1 MEPMTMMAI
10 GSAIAGGVGSIFG
23 GKAQGA
29 AIRQQNEQAYRN
41 WIQANSQKTINNS
54 REQFQSAFQF
64 AQQLKRNSAIAK
76 AAWESEWEAKQALNF
91 RTGFQQKQLSTQLQN
106 QKAALLNAVLAKG
119 VSSSSG
125 TYAAMATA
133 QALDA
138 LQNASMIKYN
148 AKMEL
153 QNIEKQTQAVLN
165 QQSENI
171 FMPNIQL
178 YDAMPTF
185 GDPSAAEAGGMISGL
200 LQIGGAL
207 GAAAIDI
214 GSPDARTGM
223 ASNSG
228 FGGGAMTPTENPND
242 LDSPDEYNNIENW

>member
-10 GSAIAGGVGSIFG
+10 GSAIAGGLGSIFG

-54 REQFQSAFQF
+54 REQFQAAYQF
-64 AQQLKRNSAIAK
+64 TQQLKRNSAIAK
-76 AAWESEWEAKQALNF
+76 AAWENEWEAKQALNF
-91 RTGFQQKQLSTQLQN
+91 RTGFQQKQLANQVQT

-125 TYAAMATA
+125 TYAAMATS

-138 LQNASMIKYN
+138 LQNATMVSYN

-153 QNIEKQTQAVLN
+153 ENINRQTKNAMSQTT
-165 QQSENI
+165 ENI

-178 YDAMPTF
+178 YDSAPIF
-185 GDPSAAEAGGMISGL
+185 GDPSAAETGGLISGL
-200 LQIGGAL
+200 VQIGGAIG
-207 GAAAIDI
+207 GAAI
-214 GSPDARTGM
+214 GS
-223 ASNSG
+223 
-228 FGGGAMTPTENPND
+228 FGSTPSTTTPTMAMAQNVPTM
-242 LDSPDEYNNIENW
+242 PGTMYT